1 MKKDPSLKNL
11 YLEAFILIHVGS
23 MHSFKQLM
31 EKKSLTGE
39 KPFWHLILTFF
50 LSF

>member
-11 YLEAFILIHVGS
+11 CLEAFILIHVGS

-31 EKKSLTGE
+31 EKNPSLVKSLFG
-39 KPFWHLILTFF
+39 I
-50 LSF
+50 